1 MLHVRHPLLAGPWFL
16 EEPHWGWLHNR
27 WSPKLVEVCGLPS
40 VLHWVFPQLCA
51 SIWIWPLP
59 NHQGVPEPNLEPPL
73 HWWVPMSVAGPHLH
87 RTSWWGNFANLLL
100 APLNLAFWAICE
112 RLGWERV
119 HLWVLPVG
127 GDGVIQHLHPVTI
140 ETTSEEAE
148 GEIAGLGAIVQS
160 KFSPCSWDQW
170 WAICFKGLSSV
181 SVSGGSDRCSWRC
194 WATRSRRLFWSPYS
208 NSRFRR
214 SAKRSCRWGRV
225 QSAELG
231 IPPPSLRDLRGEGS
245 GGCRRG
251 WSQSTTW
258 PLEVHLLEMI
268 WAIAMAKGAGYS
280 AVSELRKDPS
290 SFLMPA
296 KDGCRVGQVHQP
308 AKDEIVASF
317 EHRSQDLESCMP
329 HWHAATWAQ
338 VAFQSLNISVLSV
351 SNNVIAV
358 GGVSHPTRAPLQCA
372 AWSRTRPRRCTSSS
386 SCSLCSWS
394 ADRSSLPSGCCGVLK
409 AIGPLGLSFSLEYSR
424 HGGAP
429 QAPPTK
435 PFQVVWR
442 TRSKL
447 KSSRMFQL
455 SSISKGLILST
466 CKREHAW
473 EIGLLR
479 PAKRSR
485 KNFPDVVK
493 AKVPGGGEIGIGT
506 VSSVPKSTGTWIGDL
521 GAGVESQV
529 LEPWLRAPCFWP
541 HGLPPTLTAHRC
553 ANLHVLLLQVPRWYL
568 WHSVFL
574 LPSTT
579 MKVHKS
585 WLP

>member
-1 MLHVRHPLLAGPWFL
+1 MVSGRTTLGLTPQHVESKTSRGLRPSECTTLSFPTAMCFHLDLASSKPPGSSWTQPWATSAL
-16 EEPHWGWLHNR
+16 MSSHVSCGSTSAPDQ
-27 WSPKLVEVCGLPS
+27 LVK
-40 VLHWVFPQLCA
+40 QLCKSSVGTSEFGFLGHMWEA
-51 SIWIWPLP
+51 GI
-59 NHQGVPEPNLEPPL
+59 GV
-73 HWWVPMSVAGPHLH
+73 S
-87 RTSWWGNFANLLL
+87 T
-100 APLNLAFWAICE
+100 
-112 RLGWERV
+112 
-119 HLWVLPVG
+119 PVG
-127 GDGVIQHLHPVTI
+127 TPCWRWWCNS
-140 ETTSEEAE
+140 TSASCNHWDHVWRSWRRNCWP
-148 GEIAGLGAIVQS
+148 GAIVQS

-214 SAKRSCRWGRV
+214 SAKRSCQWGRV

-251 WSQSTTW
+251 WSQSTTC

-268 WAIAMAKGAGYS
+268 WAIAMANGYS

-290 SFLMPA
+290 SFLTPA

-338 VAFQSLNISVLSV
+338 VAFQSLNISVLSL

-386 SCSLCSWS
+386 SCSLCCWS
-394 ADRSSLPSGCCGVLK
+394 ADKSSLPSGCSGVLN
-409 AIGPLGLSFSLEYSR
+409 ATGPLGLSFSLEYSR

-429 QAPPTK
+429 K
-435 PFQVVWR
+435 
-442 TRSKL
+442 
-447 KSSRMFQL
+447 
-455 SSISKGLILST
+455 
-466 CKREHAW
+466 
-473 EIGLLR
+473 
-479 PAKRSR
+479 
-485 KNFPDVVK
+485 
-493 AKVPGGGEIGIGT
+493 
-506 VSSVPKSTGTWIGDL
+506 
-521 GAGVESQV
+521 
-529 LEPWLRAPCFWP
+529 
-541 HGLPPTLTAHRC
+541 
-553 ANLHVLLLQVPRWYL
+553 
-568 WHSVFL
+568 L
-574 LPSTT
+574 LPQIHSRLCEEH
-579 MKVHKS
+579 VQS
-585 WLP
+585 WNRQGCSSWARYLKG